1 MDGQEEENKGMTT
14 EGMKAILSAL
24 PGGIPEKILQ
34 YIIMNKIIAKRQS
47 EAEQSEGETA
57 NE

>member
-1 MDGQEEENKGMTT
+1 MDGQDAENKGITT
-14 EGMKAILSAL
+14 EGMKAILSTL

-34 YIIMNKIIAKRQS
+34 YIIMNKKNAKRQS
-47 EAEQSEGETA
+47 EEEQSEGETA

>member
-1 MDGQEEENKGMTT
+1 MDGQGEESKGITT
-14 EGMKAILSAL
+14 EGMKAILATL

-34 YIIMNKIIAKRQS
+34 YIIMNKIIEKRQS